1 MANQISIDPFDRRCT
16 VRTIIDEY
24 YTIEFVIAGDEVV
37 NQFKIKNV
45 SPYGLCFMANKDERL
60 FDLLKAGDV
69 IDIKY
74 YPTEAKKPVK
84 PARVKIIHIT
94 EDAGGQFEGVKLVGL
109 SLLQDQS
116 GDTLCKQAAKK
127 ALGLE

>member
-24 YTIEFVIAGDEVV
+24 YTIEFVIADDKVV
-37 NQFKIKNV
+37 NRFKIKNV
-45 SPYGLCFMANKDERL
+45 SPYGLCFMANMDDRL

-94 EDAGGQFEGVKLVGL
+94 EDSGGQFEGVKLVGL

-116 GDTLCKQAAKK
+116 GDSLCKQAVKK
-127 ALGLE
+127 ALDSQ